1 MFLFEQFLVEI
12 TLFITKRKAMNDS
25 IPVRQKLFFGERET
39 KKGTTKANN
48 VNKKWAKHQKSSIT
62 ASR

>member
-25 IPVRQKLFFGERET
+25 IPVRQKLFFGERNE
-39 KKGTTKANN
+39 KR
-48 VNKKWAKHQKSSIT
+48 HDKSKQC
-62 ASR
+62 